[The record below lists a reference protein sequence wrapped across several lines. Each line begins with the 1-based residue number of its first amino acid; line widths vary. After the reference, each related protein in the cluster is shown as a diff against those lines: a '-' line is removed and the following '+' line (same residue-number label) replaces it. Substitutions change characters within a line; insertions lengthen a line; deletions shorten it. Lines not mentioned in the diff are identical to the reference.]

1 MSQPCTAIA
10 AGSPESGT
18 TMSMQSKNRLLTTSL
33 ALGVSQ
39 TVSAGVGGYGVGGR
53 TAGMKSRPMQWAD
66 AADSLTERSCGSAA
80 PSVIASVVRSARR

>member
-1 MSQPCTAIA
+1 MASKVGQVVAKAAQAPTARTD
-10 AGSPESGT
+10 SWRRRVE
-18 TMSMQSKNRLLTTSL
+18 
-33 ALGVSQ
+33 VE
-39 TVSAGVGGYGVGGR
+39 GGR

>member
-1 MSQPCTAIA
+1 MGLGGGRGRWRRMSGYPVTAR
-10 AGSPESGT
+10 SDSWRRWVE
-18 TMSMQSKNRLLTTSL
+18 
-33 ALGVSQ
+33 VD
-39 TVSAGVGGYGVGGR
+39 GGR